1 MADKN
6 KKGTNVVK
14 RQLVRAQIRALER
27 AGIDLP
33 ANVEKESLRTGKS
46 PRTLMQEFAKR
57 GGLDKW
63 PDELE
68 RLKSFRSGLTK
79 ARSGLKKAGSWALRR
94 GIPGVG
100 LAAGLLSSKPAGAGS
115 DIVTP
120 TRKRGGSI
128 KRKRGGT
135 VSRKGG
141 SKIMYGYKAGGKV

>member
-14 RQLVRAQIRALER
+14 RQLVRAQIRALEQ
-27 AGIDLP
+27 AGIELP
-33 ANVEKESLRTGKS
+33 ANVEKESLRTGKN

-63 PDELE
+63 PDQLE
-68 RLKSFRSGLTK
+68 KLKSF
-79 ARSGLKKAGSWALRR
+79 RSGLKKAGSWALRR

-135 VSRKGG
+135 VSRRGG
-141 SKIMYGYKAGGKV
+141 GKIMQGYKAGGKV